1 MKYKHLGRS
10 GIKVAELCL
19 GTMTFGR
26 EADEQTSRT
35 IVSRYL
41 DAGGNFVDTA
51 DIYVAT
57 LGDTETLVGKLLKGK
72 RNDVVLATKTG
83 FGAGLND
90 EGLSRRHLL
99 NAVERSLARLQTDWI
114 DVFYLHIYDQ
124 ATPFEETLSAL
135 DTLVKAGKIRYLGVS
150 NFKAWH
156 IMKMLWTSDVRSL
169 ARFVVYQ
176 PQYNLLE
183 REIEREFV
191 PLCQAEGMGI
201 VTWAPLAGG
210 FLSGKYT
217 TAKAEGRLRRV
228 GKPDTDSW
236 DNRVNDFSLGI
247 LKQVEA
253 IAGKRKVTC
262 SQVALNWLRSKPW
275 VTSPIVGARTVEQ
288 YTDNIGCLGW
298 ELEAAEG
305 EALDEASETPKPYPY
320 HFVDWLQ
327 RG

>member
-1 MKYKHLGRS
+1 MNYKHLGRS

-26 EADEQTSRT
+26 EADGETARA

-51 DIYVAT
+51 DIYGAK
-57 LGDTETLVGKLLKGK
+57 LGDTETLVGKILKG
-72 RNDVVLATKTG
+72 RRAGVILATKTG
-83 FGAGLND
+83 FGAGMND

-99 NAVERSLARLQTDWI
+99 NAVDASLARLQTDWI
-114 DVFYLHIYDQ
+114 DIFYLHIYDR

-135 DTLVKAGKIRYLGVS
+135 DSLVKAGKIRYLGVS

-169 ARFVVYQ
+169 ERFVAYQ

-183 REIEREFV
+183 RHIEHEFA
-191 PLCQAEGMGI
+191 PLCQAEGLGM

-210 FLSGKYT
+210 FLSGKYSSS
-217 TAKAEGRLRRV
+217 AAEGRLRRV
-228 GKPDTDSW
+228 SRPDTDSW
-236 DNRVNDFSLGI
+236 DNRVSEKSLGI
-247 LKQVEA
+247 LKAVEK
-253 IAGKRKVTC
+253 IATERKVPC
-262 SQVALNWLRSKPW
+262 SQVALNWLRSRPW
-275 VTSPIVGARTVEQ
+275 VTAPIVGARTVEQ
-288 YTDNIGCLGW
+288 YDDNAGCLGW
-298 ELEAAEG
+298 DLSASEG
-305 EALDEASETPKPYPY
+305 EALDRASETPKPYPY